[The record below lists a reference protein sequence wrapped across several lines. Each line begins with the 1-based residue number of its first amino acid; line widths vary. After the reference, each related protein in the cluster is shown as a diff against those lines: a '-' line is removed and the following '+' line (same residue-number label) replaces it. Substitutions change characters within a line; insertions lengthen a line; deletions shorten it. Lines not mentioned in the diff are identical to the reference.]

1 MISSTVD
8 VNGTEISTAGNVADG
23 GATVVVVVDVVGAV
37 DVVVL
42 GAVVDVVVVVVVD
55 ALVVLGA
62 VVVGA
67 RELVVD
73 SDVATDSVVVEGASA
88 NSLVEDVAWLEVGS
102 IGLVVVGD
110 ADEHAP
116 NMNAVPRRVR
126 RRSRLATNRSRWLIG
141 DRS

>member
-42 GAVVDVVVVVVVD
+42 GAVVDVVVVVD